1 MIDNFS
7 LGLTHLLMLYVA
19 WRLFA
24 RTDLDTDAAPDTQK
38 TGWGRK
44 ADRK

>member
-7 LGLTHLLMLYVA
+7 LGLTHLLLIYAA
-19 WRLFA
+19 WKLLSR
-24 RTDLDTDAAPDTQK
+24 RDLDIEDGDAPE

-44 ADRK
+44 

>member
-7 LGLTHLLMLYVA
+7 LGLTHVLMLYVA

-24 RTDLDTDAAPDTQK
+24 RTDLDTESAQDAPK

-44 ADRK
+44 AGRK